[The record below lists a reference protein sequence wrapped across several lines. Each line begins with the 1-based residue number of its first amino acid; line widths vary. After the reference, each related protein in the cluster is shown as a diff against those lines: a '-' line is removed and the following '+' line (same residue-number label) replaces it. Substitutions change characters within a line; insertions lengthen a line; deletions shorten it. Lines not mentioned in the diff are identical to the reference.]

1 MGTVNVD
8 SWNRLAEL
16 IEKAERETDITWL
29 FRGVTDHKHH
39 TLIPKIGRP
48 GARKDP
54 TNGDILPHS
63 EEEEEKALEMFKR
76 TAKPFL
82 PYEPRTTLEWLA
94 IAQHHGLPTR
104 LLDWTES
111 PLVAAYFAM
120 EKAGTAGAPGIYAL
134 EAPPTPSID
143 EENDPFKMPDVITYF
158 PPHISPRIQVQRSVF
173 TVHPNPS
180 SEYHPAGLQKWVF
193 PQGRPC
199 FDIKLVIDRIG
210 FNRAS
215 LFPDLQGLAEHVGW
229 CYKWG
234 RHV

>member
-1 MGTVNVD
+1 
-8 SWNRLAEL
+8 
-16 IEKAERETDITWL
+16 
-29 FRGVTDHKHH
+29 
-39 TLIPKIGRP
+39 
-48 GARKDP
+48 
-54 TNGDILPHS
+54 
-63 EEEEEKALEMFKR
+63 MFKR

-143 EENDPFKMPDVITYF
+143 EENDPFEIPDVITYF

-180 SEYHPAGLQKWVF
+180 SEYHPAGLQMGVSPRQTVF
-193 PQGRPC
+193 RYQTCYRSYRVQPRITVSRFARVSGTCR
-199 FDIKLVIDRIG
+199 LV
-210 FNRAS
+210 
-215 LFPDLQGLAEHVGW
+215 L
-229 CYKWG
+229 
-234 RHV
+234 